1 MTTHTTTTMA
11 RSAPERRIPPE
22 HSSTILVPLDGSSYS
37 EAILGTVDRLAQ
49 PLGARVTLLLVGDP
63 QLDPTIPLLGAAPHA
78 RTSAGTGMSLDGAC
92 RGGSA
97 AAAVASSS
105 HAGVEPVLRAY
116 LQRCV
121 AALPGVEAVL
131 IVDFAEDPAAV
142 IIARARQQ
150 HVDLIAMAT
159 HGRTGLLGRLTGSV
173 TARVIRSGVAPVV
186 VLRP

>member
-1 MTTHTTTTMA
+1 M
-11 RSAPERRIPPE
+11 
-22 HSSTILVPLDGSSYS
+22 LVPLDGSSYS
-37 EAILGTVDRLAQ
+37 EAILGTVERLAQ

-63 QLDPTIPLLGAAPHA
+63 QLDPTTPLPAAGTCVG
-78 RTSAGTGMSLDGAC
+78 TSAGTGMSLDGAC
-92 RGGSA
+92 CVGLA
-97 AAAVASSS
+97 ATAADVA
-105 HAGVEPVLRAY
+105 ARPGVEMVLRAY

-121 AALPGVEAVL
+121 AALPGVETVL